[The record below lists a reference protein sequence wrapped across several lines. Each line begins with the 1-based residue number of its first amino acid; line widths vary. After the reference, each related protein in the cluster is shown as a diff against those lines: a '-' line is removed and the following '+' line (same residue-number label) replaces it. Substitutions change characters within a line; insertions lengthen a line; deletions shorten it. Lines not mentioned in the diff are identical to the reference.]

1 MREALDHWPFVLAVY
16 AIGGA
21 GTLWLV
27 LSSWFGM
34 RRSERRRDES
44 RKR

>member
-1 MREALDHWPFVLAVY
+1 MREALDHWPFVWAVY

-27 LSSWFGM
+27 LSSWLTM
-34 RRSERRRDES
+34 RRAERRRDERRRS
-44 RKR
+44 